1 MKLII
6 KDQVIKGSRC
16 IQPECLM
23 LNWTDDCEVIAVMY
37 PYMTFEDGTEVIH
50 SDLITDGDIEKV
62 IVHFERPTAGGFD
75 SARCELPSCSWTDWE
90 GHFTQSEKRAF
101 EECLSK

>member
-1 MKLII
+1 
-6 KDQVIKGSRC
+6 
-16 IQPECLM
+16 M
-23 LNWTDDCEVIAVMY
+23 LNWTYDCEVVYVMY

-62 IVHFERPTAGGFD
+62 IVHFERPTAEGFD
-75 SARCELPSCSWTDWE
+75 SARCELPSCSWTDWK